1 VRYYAAFQAAGL
13 GGETARL
20 SIPVLK
26 KILAEEKDPDLV
38 DRAKIILLRVDPQ
51 AVASSA
57 RPTAPVVAGTPGSW
71 LKVRV
76 FEKGTR
82 ATKVSINV
90 PVSLAEMVF
99 KSLPDEVK
107 KELSLKGYDADN
119 FWDRLKGL
127 PKMEI
132 LTVEGEDG
140 EKVQIWIE

>member
-1 VRYYAAFQAAGL
+1 VRYYAAFQVGGL
-13 GGETARL
+13 GGESAKL
-20 SIPVLK
+20 AVPVLK
-26 KILAEEKDPDLV
+26 QIVAREKDPDLV
-38 DRAKIILLRVDPQ
+38 DRAKLMLLRLAPNELAAPR
-51 AVASSA
+51 AV
-57 RPTAPVVAGTPGSW
+57 APVVAATPGSW

-76 FEKGTR
+76 FERG
-82 ATKVSINV
+82 AQGAKVSINV

-107 KELSLKGYDADN
+107 KELSLRGYDADN

-140 EKVQIWIE
+140 ERVQIWIE